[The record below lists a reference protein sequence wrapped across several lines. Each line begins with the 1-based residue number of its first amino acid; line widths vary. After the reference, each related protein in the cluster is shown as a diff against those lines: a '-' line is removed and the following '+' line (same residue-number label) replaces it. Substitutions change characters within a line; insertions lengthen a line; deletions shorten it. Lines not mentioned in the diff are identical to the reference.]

1 MSTALS
7 DAPKRDVETS
17 SSASSASSVVA
28 EATTPRADATGV
40 GSTAPARPAP
50 LSYGYKE
57 PWTSKV
63 NFRMLAFAGVLLL
76 LIGYPIYVYFDSVVS
91 GGIHDVGGGYKE
103 VDLKAMS
110 VFPFDQINGTIDDV
124 PQKWRALDGKKVVV
138 YGELWAEQSAGDN
151 LTGFQLCYSIAKC
164 CFSGPPQ
171 VQHFV
176 DSRVTPGKEVQYYP
190 NQVKVTGTLHVH
202 VKRNDQK
209 VTSVYQMDVDSV
221 DPA

>member
-17 SSASSASSVVA
+17 SSASSAGSVVA
-28 EATTPRADATGV
+28 EATTPRP
-40 GSTAPARPAP
+40 SNAPARPAP

-110 VFPFDQINGTIDDV
+110 VF
-124 PQKWRALDGKKVVV
+124 
-138 YGELWAEQSAGDN
+138 
-151 LTGFQLCYSIAKC
+151 
-164 CFSGPPQ
+164 
-171 VQHFV
+171 
-176 DSRVTPGKEVQYYP
+176 
-190 NQVKVTGTLHVH
+190 
-202 VKRNDQK
+202 
-209 VTSVYQMDVDSV
+209 
-221 DPA
+221 